1 MSRLFAQLGFE
12 GFALATAETIYMTL
26 ISTVVAYAIGLPL
39 GILLCA
45 TDKGGIKPNP
55 WLNKIV
61 GVIVNILR
69 SIPFVILMV
78 ALIPA
83 SRAIIG
89 TSIGNN
95 AMIFML
101 VVAAA
106 PYIARMVESSVK
118 EVDKGVIEAARSM
131 GANTWQIIF
140 KVYLPE
146 AKPSLIVGAVI
157 STVTIIGYSAMA
169 GDIAGGGLGALAVTH
184 ARPSNA
190 QDVIW
195 LCIAISVVL
204 VQLVQELGMLLA
216 KRLDKRLYF
225 GKRKRKAAQI
235 PQDTQPAAECEAQ
248 TNEELPSLAAADIN
262 IKNSKQEE
270 APQIK

>member
-1 MSRLFAQLGFE
+1 MSRLFGQLGFE
-12 GFALATAETIYMTL
+12 GFALATAETIYLTL
-26 ISTVVAYAIGLPL
+26 ISTAVAYLIGLPL

-45 TDKGGIKPNP
+45 TDKGGIKPIP

-69 SIPFVILMV
+69 SIPFIILMV
-78 ALIPA
+78 ALIPV
-83 SRAIIG
+83 SRAIVG
-89 TSIGNN
+89 TSIGNE

-101 VVAAA
+101 VIAAA

-169 GDIAGGGLGALAVTH
+169 GTISGGGLGALAVTQ

-195 LCIAISVVL
+195 LCVALIVII
-204 VQLVQELGMLLA
+204 VQIIQELGMLLA
-216 KRLDKRLYF
+216 KRLDRRVYF
-225 GKRKRKAAQI
+225 GRKKRAAL
-235 PQDTQPAAECEAQ
+235 AGARSAELSATGAESSF
-248 TNEELPSLAAADIN
+248 EPSEISP
-262 IKNSKQEE
+262 KNDNNQ
-270 APQIK
+270 